1 MKNIAIAI
9 ETAPRKGIMDTW
21 FPAWAS
27 RKNPGKEGDDLEDTA
42 ALYPEFGQLCA
53 VSLVDVDSGETANYV
68 AKDLEEER
76 QMLEGLLDYLD
87 QPGVVLIG
95 HALKSF
101 ILPWMAKRY
110 LAVLS
115 YIPPALD
122 VAGMKPWEVPH
133 KDTMELMKFGGNS
146 MSLRASCL
154 MLGLDDP
161 NESVDGTLISGLF
174 RIGATDRI
182 GEYCLKRAIATAQ
195 VYKKIVRASS

>member
-1 MKNIAIAI
+1 M
-9 ETAPRKGIMDTW
+9 
-21 FPAWAS
+21 
-27 RKNPGKEGDDLEDTA
+27 
-42 ALYPEFGQLCA
+42 
-53 VSLVDVDSGETANYV
+53 
-68 AKDLEEER
+68 
-76 QMLEGLLDYLD
+76 DYLD
-87 QPGVVLIG
+87 QPGVTLIG

-101 ILPWMAKRY
+101 ILPWVAKRY

-115 YIPPALD
+115 YIPPVLD

-182 GEYCLKRAIATAQ
+182 GEYCLKRAIATVQ
-195 VYKKIVRASS
+195 VYKKIVRALA

>member
-27 RKNPGKEGDDLEDTA
+27 RRNPGKEGDDLEDTA

-53 VSLVDVDSGETANYV
+53 VSLIDVDSGETADYT

-76 QMLEGLLDYLD
+76 QMLEALLDHFD

-122 VAGMKPWEVPH
+122 VCGLKPWEIPH
-133 KDTMELMKFGGNS
+133 KDVMEMMKFGGNS
-146 MSLRASCL
+146 MSLRSACL
-154 MLGLDDP
+154 LLGLADP
-161 NESVDGTLISGLF
+161 NDSVDGSLICGLF
-174 RIGATDRI
+174 RIGAVDRI
-182 GEYCLKRAIATAQ
+182 GEYCGRKALATAQ
-195 VYKKIVRASS
+195 VYKKIVRALA

>member
-53 VSLVDVDSGETANYV
+53 VSLVDVDTGEKVDYT
-68 AKDLEEER
+68 AKDVTEER
-76 QMLEGLLDYLD
+76 DMLEGLLDYLD

-115 YIPPALD
+115 YVPPALD
-122 VAGMKPWEVPH
+122 VCGMKPWEVPH
-133 KDTMELMKFGGNS
+133 RDTMEMMKFGGNS

-154 MLGLDDP
+154 MLGLEDP
-161 NESVDGTLISGLF
+161 NESVDGTLICGLF
-174 RIGATDRI
+174 RIGAVERI
-182 GEYCLKRAIATAQ
+182 GEYCEKRVIATAQ
-195 VYKKIVRASS
+195 VYKKIVRALL